1 MTVII
6 EQCQC
11 AENQKHAR
19 EQKHD
24 ADHEYEQPP
33 SKQQKVDTPA
43 PYDPVVALMDSYP
56 SGYKKIHARWPHLSE
71 KGCFKLMK
79 IIRAAPNH
87 TISCHSDEFAPIEQL
102 ETKTRTRA
110 KIGWKCC
117 HYVSKSGIVSVCE
130 HDAINE
136 DGVWLAQQRLVPM
149 KCQVSPDRLKPSP
162 YGVCDKPTTFSLEA
176 DDFPEK
182 P

>member
-6 EQCQC
+6 EQCPC
-11 AENQKHAR
+11 AESQKHAR

-24 ADHEYEQPP
+24 ADHEQTQPP
-33 SKQQKVDTPA
+33 SKQQKVA
-43 PYDPVVALMDSYP
+43 ASSGSYDADALISMYP
-56 SGYKKIHARWPHLSE
+56 SGYRKIHERWPHLSE
-71 KGCFKLMK
+71 KECFEFMERLR
-79 IIRAAPNH
+79 IAPNH
-87 TISCHSDEFAPIEQL
+87 TLPCHSDEFAPIEQL

-117 HYVSKSGIVSVCE
+117 HYVSKTGIVSRCE
-130 HDAINE
+130 HDAIKE

-162 YGVCDKPTTFSLEA
+162 YGMCDNPTTFSLEE